1 MPNIIRIDSTS
12 LNFRQGEIFDAV
24 ITDPPY
30 GIRAMSRSIS
40 KKEEEIQNQD
50 DSAFKIDEEQEIP
63 KQEMKEEYKHETGHK
78 MTELEENNISEL
90 FTVSRV
96 KLEPEEPNDEKV

>member
-40 KKEEEIQNQD
+40 KKEEEIPKPEAEKESTQQNED
-50 DSAFKIDEEQEIP
+50 II
-63 KQEMKEEYKHETGHK
+63 
-78 MTELEENNISEL
+78 
-90 FTVSRV
+90 
-96 KLEPEEPNDEKV
+96 EKS

>member
-30 GIRAMSRSIS
+30 GIRAMSRSIL
-40 KKEEEIQNQD
+40 KKQEEI
-50 DSAFKIDEEQEIP
+50 
-63 KQEMKEEYKHETGHK
+63 YKP
-78 MTELEENNISEL
+78 ELEEE
-90 FTVSRV
+90 
-96 KLEPEEPNDEKV
+96 

>member
-30 GIRAMSRSIS
+30 GIRAMSRSLT
-40 KKEEEIQNQD
+40 KKEEAQKPEEEI
-50 DSAFKIDEEQEIP
+50 E
-63 KQEMKEEYKHETGHK
+63 KEEININ
-78 MTELEENNISEL
+78 ENNA
-90 FTVSRV
+90 
-96 KLEPEEPNDEKV
+96 EKV